1 LTVGPVKATTDAVW
15 PVVVETML
23 PFQTPG
29 VVAAVDVGGVLGV
42 PIGGVLGLA
51 PDPVLESP
59 PPLPPQAV
67 QCKAGGNQCQRWK
80 S

>member
-1 LTVGPVKATTDAVW
+1 
-15 PVVVETML
+15 ML

-42 PIGGVLGLA
+42 PVGGVVGLA
-51 PDPVLESP
+51 PDPVLDSP

-67 QCKAGGNQCQRWK
+67 NARLAAMSVRAGSRELEKPFMNLSK
-80 S
+80 